1 MSQIH
6 VDPEELAEQF
16 GYKRGYQECQSE
28 MSSKIKDIL
37 RLYLYSDKYMSAW
50 TMAERIGKVLDGE

>member
-28 MSSKIKDIL
+28 LSFKIKAIL
-37 RLYLYSDKYMSAW
+37 TEYLYSDKYFTPSDLC
-50 TMAERIGKVLDGE
+50 TEIGNILDGK

>member
-1 MSQIH
+1 MSQPQ

-28 MSSKIKDIL
+28 LSFKIKAIL
-37 RLYLYSDKYMSAW
+37 ADYLHTHKY
-50 TMAERIGKVLDGE
+50 TCFQMATLIGEILDSK